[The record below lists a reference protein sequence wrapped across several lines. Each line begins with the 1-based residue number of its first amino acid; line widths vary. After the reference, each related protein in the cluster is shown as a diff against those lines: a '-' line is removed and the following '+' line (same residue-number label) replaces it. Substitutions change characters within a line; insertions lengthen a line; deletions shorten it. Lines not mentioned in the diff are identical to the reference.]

1 MLKLLCLFLFA
12 NFYSPLISA
21 QTFDLSDQ
29 KTSNTLQLKIEREGE
44 RNVVQLYNGDM
55 PLKRYENLLES
66 QSTLDSNLVHLVG
79 GGVALE
85 INSEGSR
92 RKYHVIVPIDVS
104 GGALYTDCAFKS
116 VYDAVDQSRL
126 VGTLCKKTPLE
137 KFVVDETVNDVGL
150 LSFVD
155 NNSTGQVTRTNEC
168 TQAKSLKFAHHSI
181 FLCSR
186 NDPESGS
193 RSIHITDAEG
203 KSLISLVGFDFIPG
217 PGDRF
222 ALVANAEA
230 NAIVFRGRLSCLAR
244 SKSKGEPQK
253 GRSLIGGKYR
263 FSYSISVEDLCLEG
277 AYTYSNA
284 SAAMRLNGSN
294 SGHETYLLET
304 DKGANVTGLFILK
317 SLKPKLIGE
326 WISVSPKAPLTV
338 D

>member
-168 TQAKSLKFAHHSI
+168 DLPV
-181 FLCSR
+181 FLR
-186 NDPESGS
+186 PL
-193 RSIHITDAEG
+193 RS
-203 KSLISLVGFDFIPG
+203 
-217 PGDRF
+217 
-222 ALVANAEA
+222 
-230 NAIVFRGRLSCLAR
+230 
-244 SKSKGEPQK
+244 
-253 GRSLIGGKYR
+253 
-263 FSYSISVEDLCLEG
+263 
-277 AYTYSNA
+277 SN
-284 SAAMRLNGSN
+284 NGL
-294 SGHETYLLET
+294 G
-304 DKGANVTGLFILK
+304 
-317 SLKPKLIGE
+317 
-326 WISVSPKAPLTV
+326 
-338 D
+338 